1 MPHRFHLPPDQC
13 RRPALLLTDSEA
25 HHAVHVLRVRPG
37 DRVTVL
43 DGAGGEFACEV
54 VTTSHDRVELRIREK
69 HAHPPPPCA
78 LTLLQALPKG
88 KLIESII
95 QKATELSAAR
105 IVPLLSE
112 RVVAHLGTDDASR
125 KADKWQ
131 GVAIEAIKQCGSAWL
146 PKVEA
151 PLTPEQFLARHE
163 TFELS
168 LIGSLQP
175 DARHPR
181 QFLQAFRTEHGRN
194 PASVGVWVGPEGDF
208 TLDELQAV
216 QAAGAKPITLG
227 PLVLRADTA
236 AIYCLSVLN
245 YELRAP
251 LA

>member
-1 MPHRFHLPPDQC
+1 MHRFYLPPDQC
-13 RRPALLLTDSEA
+13 RGPALLLTDSEA

-43 DGAGGEFACEV
+43 DGAGGEFTCEV
-54 VTTSHDRVELRIREK
+54 VTTSHDRVELRILEK

-95 QKATELSAAR
+95 QKATELSASR
-105 IVPLLSE
+105 VVPLLSE
-112 RVVAHLGTDDASR
+112 RVVVHLGADDTSR

-131 GVAIEAIKQCGSAWL
+131 AVAIEAIKQCGSPWL
-146 PKVEA
+146 PKVDA
-151 PLTPEQFLARHE
+151 PLTPEQFLARRE
-163 TFELS
+163 TFDLS
-168 LIGSLQP
+168 LIGSLQS

-181 QFLQAFRTEHGRN
+181 QFLQGFRSAHGRN
-194 PASVGVWVGPEGDF
+194 PTSVGVWVGPEGDF
-208 TLDELQAV
+208 TLGELQAV
-216 QAAGAKPITLG
+216 QATGAKPITLG

-251 LA
+251 LT